1 MVADQKINN
10 GKITSYNP
18 SNMNVLGEVSISS
31 AKEIAEAVKKA
42 KQAQKSWRD
51 IGVAGRVKHLRNLY
65 NYIEKNAEKFAL
77 IETQEMGRPID
88 GSVSTVTWGLERIK
102 WNLDNAEEVLAPET
116 TFEDSKQ
123 IHQMHYEPYG
133 VFGVITPWNFP
144 LSNFIMGAL
153 QPLLA
158 GNTVVYKSSEEVPM
172 CCETLFKAIQESGIP
187 EGVFNVIYGAGD
199 VGEALARSDVDFI
212 HFTGSSAVGKKLYK
226 IAAEK
231 FIPATLELGGSDAG
245 IVFEDAVLSDEILES
260 IFWAKF
266 VNCGQICCG
275 LKRLLVHESRVDEVT
290 EKLKKVITAKKLGN
304 TEEGGVVFGPLAAK
318 RQQDLLVEQ
327 IEDAKSKGVQIIMG
341 GNIPDGYDDGAYY
354 EPTLLTD
361 VTSEMRIFDEEVF
374 GPVLPIYTFKTEDEA
389 ITEANR
395 TIYGL
400 SSYIFTEDFELAQR
414 VSKKLDAGE
423 VNHNDV
429 DNHPANP
436 FGGYKASGM
445 GRTGGKVGLHHACQV
460 KMVSLCK

>member
-1 MVADQKINN
+1 
-10 GKITSYNP
+10 
-18 SNMNVLGEVSISS
+18 
-31 AKEIAEAVKKA
+31 
-42 KQAQKSWRD
+42 
-51 IGVAGRVKHLRNLY
+51 
-65 NYIEKNAEKFAL
+65 
-77 IETQEMGRPID
+77 MGRPID
-88 GSVSTVTWGLERIK
+88 GSVGTIEWGLERIQ
-102 WNLDNAEEVLAPET
+102 WNLDNAEEILAPET
-116 TFEDSKQ
+116 TYEDERQ
-123 IHQMHYEPYG
+123 LHQMHYEPYG

-172 CCETLFKAIQESGIP
+172 CGQALEAAMRASGIP
-187 EGVFNVIYGAGD
+187 EGVFNQVYGAGD
-199 VGEALARSDVDFI
+199 VGEMLARSDVNFI
-212 HFTGSSAVGKKLYK
+212 HFTGSSHVGAKLYK

-231 FIPATLELGGSDAG
+231 FIPVTLELGGSDAG
-245 IVFEDAVLSDEILES
+245 IIFEDAVLSENILES

-290 EKLKKVITAKKLGN
+290 EKLKKLIASKRLGP
-304 TEEGGVVFGPLAAK
+304 TEEEGVVFGPLVAK

-327 IEDAKSKGVQIIMG
+327 VEDAKSKGAAVIMG
-341 GNIPDGYDDGAYY
+341 GNIPEGYSDGAYY
-354 EPTLLTD
+354 EPTLMAGITPD
-361 VTSEMRIFDEEVF
+361 MRIYEEEVF
-374 GPVLPIYTFKTEDEA
+374 GPVLPIYSFKTEEDA
-389 ITEANR
+389 IAEANR

-400 SSYIFTEDFELAQR
+400 SSYIFTQDTDLAAR
-414 VSKKLDAGE
+414 VAEQLDAGE

-429 DNHPANP
+429 DNCAENP
-436 FGGYKASGM
+436 FGGYKASGI